1 MTYAM
6 FNELIT
12 LSPHPVVLLEGTRK
26 LPAGRKYNDV
36 VRFAQ
41 WLADRY
47 RLAVFRT
54 GNATGSDD
62 AFAKGVKKVD
72 PSRLQY
78 VLPYTGHRRNEID
91 SASYQMSIDDLDCS
105 MTELVDRYT
114 VAASPERSS
123 MFRRTDAELPPKV
136 RAQAQYLL
144 RDTLKV
150 IGNKTM
156 GPATVG
162 LFYVNEDDP
171 MKGGTGHTI
180 RVCRA
185 RAVPV
190 AFQDEWLTWGEL

>member
-1 MTYAM
+1 MTYPK
-6 FNELIT
+6 FHELIT
-12 LSPHPVVLLEGTRK
+12 LSLHPVVLLEGTRK

-36 VRFAQ
+36 VRFAE
-41 WLADRY
+41 WLATRY
-47 RLAVFRT
+47 PLAVFRT
-54 GNATGSDD
+54 GNAKGSDD
-62 AFAKGVKKVD
+62 AFAKGVKRVD

-78 VLPYTGHRRNEID
+78 VLPYSGHRTKEIEA
-91 SASYQMSIDDLDCS
+91 SSYQFSMDEIESS
-105 MTELVDRYT
+105 MTELIDRYT
-114 VAASPERSS
+114 LAASPERSS

-150 IGNKTM
+150 IGNKAM

-185 RAVPV
+185 CSVPV
-190 AFQDEWLTWGEL
+190 TFQDEWLTWPS